1 MSNKNRTNPLVEDNK
16 ENLLISN
23 NSNKLN
29 KKEDALDLNNEN
41 YLPIPLGILF
51 YITKLINI

>member
-16 ENLLISN
+16 ENLLIYN

>member
-1 MSNKNRTNPLVEDNK
+1 MEDNK